1 MKEIY
6 IYLTKTVFGSKRM
19 IVTIILFIIWFALN
33 GYFLKRVFQNIND
46 NRLNVV
52 LKSPVIYIHDKVF
65 NPSFSVLL
73 LFPLFILLVD
83 LITNFLLKT
92 AVVSRHK
99 DLKSWWK
106 VYYISILSLTL
117 LYVGILNVLLIILV
131 FLAGL
136 RSKVD
141 YSFLIYFFTSIYF
154 QINGFII
161 IANIFT
167 SVTII
172 TNNKIYGFLI
182 TSTIF
187 ILMHYIFYYMILVG
201 KNVQSFE
208 MYMFLNNNSNLINY
222 IWFIAL
228 LFLSNI
234 IAKKLLNE
242 SDFI

>member
-1 MKEIY
+1 MKKLY
-6 IYLTKTVFGSKRM
+6 IYLTKIVFGSKRM
-19 IVTIILFIIWFALN
+19 IVTIILFIIWFTVN
-33 GYFLKRVFQNIND
+33 GYFLKRMFRNIND
-46 NRLNVV
+46 DRLNVV

-83 LITNFLLKT
+83 LITNLLLKT
-92 AVVSRHK
+92 AIVSRYK
-99 DLKSWWK
+99 DLKLWWK

-117 LYVGILNVLLIILV
+117 IYVGILNVLLIILV

-136 RSKVD
+136 KSKID

-154 QINGFII
+154 QINGFVI

-167 SVTII
+167 SVKII
-172 TNNKIYGFLI
+172 TKNQIYSFLI

-187 ILMHYIFYYMILVG
+187 ILMHYIFYYMILIG
-201 KNVQSFE
+201 KNAQSFE
-208 MYMFLNNNSNLINY
+208 MYMFLNSKSNLINY

-234 IAKKLLNE
+234 TAKKLLNE
-242 SDFI
+242 SDLI